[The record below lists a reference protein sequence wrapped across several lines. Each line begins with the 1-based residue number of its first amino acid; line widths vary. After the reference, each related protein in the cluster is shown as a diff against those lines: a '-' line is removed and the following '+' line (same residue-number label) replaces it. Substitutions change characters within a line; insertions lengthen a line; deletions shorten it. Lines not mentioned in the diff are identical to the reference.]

1 MNYKKIYDNLISKG
15 RNRVLN
21 CYVERHHIIPKC
33 MGGTDDKENLVE
45 LTPEEHYVAH
55 QLLVKIYPENKI
67 LIHAAVMMIPN
78 RPSNKLYGWLRRKLS
93 ERMKESQAGSG
104 NSQYGKRW
112 IHNKELKESKRIP
125 KNDYLPEGWEEGRIL
140 DFDAKCER
148 EKKKE
153 LRKQRSEELRKQRS
167 EEKTRKRIKTK
178 HLMFRKTDGYRRAK
192 SIRLYEEFKESN
204 LSLRKFASKKGM
216 VPMTLSKWFREFIPE
231 YDIEPRKAAN
241 KQIKLS
247 DLE

>member
-21 CYVERHHIIPKC
+21 CHVERHHIIPKC

-55 QLLVKIYPENKI
+55 QLLVKIYPKNKA
-67 LIHAAVMMIPN
+67 LINAAMMMMIPN
-78 RPSNKLYGWLRRKLS
+78 RPTNKMYGWLRKKHS
-93 ERMKESQAGSG
+93 ERMKELQSGCG

-125 KNDYLPEGWEEGRIL
+125 KNEYLPEGWEEGRIL
-140 DFDAKCER
+140 DFDANCER
-148 EKKKE
+148 EKKK
-153 LRKQRSEELRKQRS
+153 ELRKQRS

-178 HLMFRKTDGYRRAK
+178 HLMFRKTEGYRRAK
-192 SIRLYEEFKESN
+192 SIRLYREFKGSN
-204 LSLRKFASKKGM
+204 TSLRQFALKKEM

>member
-1 MNYKKIYDNLISKG
+1 MNGSDT
-15 RNRVLN
+15 
-21 CYVERHHIIPKC
+21 E
-33 MGGTDDKENLVE
+33 ENLVE

-55 QLLVKIYPENKI
+55 QLLVKIYPENKT

-104 NSQYGKRW
+104 NRQYGKRW
-112 IHNKELKESKRIP
+112 IHNKELKKSMRIP
-125 KNDYLPEGWEEGRIL
+125 KNDSLLEGWEEGRIL
-140 DFDAKCER
+140 NFDSYFER

-153 LRKQRSEELRKQRS
+153 LRKKGPQ
-167 EEKTRKRIKTK
+167 EKNRRRIKTK
-178 HLMFRKTDGYRRAK
+178 HLMFRKTEGYRRAK

-216 VPMTLSKWFREFIPE
+216 VPMTLSKWFREFIPD
-231 YDIEPRKAAN
+231 YDIVPRRAAN

>member
-21 CYVERHHIIPKC
+21 CHVERHHIIPKC

-55 QLLVKIYPENKI
+55 QLLVKIYPENKT

-78 RPSNKLYGWLRRKLS
+78 RPSNKLYGWLRRKQS

-140 DFDAKCER
+140 DFDANCER

-153 LRKQRSEELRKQRS
+153 LRKQRSEEKI
-167 EEKTRKRIKTK
+167 RKRIKTK
-178 HLMFRKTDGYRRAK
+178 HLMFRKTEGYRRAK